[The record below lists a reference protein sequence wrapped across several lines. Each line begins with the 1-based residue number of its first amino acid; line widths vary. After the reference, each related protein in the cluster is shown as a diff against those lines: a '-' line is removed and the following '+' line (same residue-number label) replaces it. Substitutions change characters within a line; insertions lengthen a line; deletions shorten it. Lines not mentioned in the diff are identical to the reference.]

1 MNQQQMILKQQPM
14 KLKLIRK
21 LKLIHKLRQ
30 QPMKLKLIRKL
41 KQ

>member
-1 MNQQQMILKQQPM
+1 MNQQQMILKQRPM
-14 KLKLIRK
+14 K